1 MPEPLTP
8 ATLDDAAVAAQWV
21 GTAEDVLVFAGPR
34 MRYPLTASALLDP
47 GPEGWTCFVLRNAG
61 SPVAIGSV
69 RRVDAGTARIGRV
82 LVNPEGRGQGHGRRV
97 MELLIAEAF
106 RLPGVR
112 AITLGVWASN
122 TGARALYRSLGFVDV
137 ATRTT
142 PMGDQE
148 WMSHEMALGVN

>member
-1 MPEPLTP
+1 MPGPLTP
-8 ATLDDAAVAAQWV
+8 ATLADAGAAADWV
-21 GTAEDVLVFAGPR
+21 RTAEDVLVFAGPR
-34 MRYPLTASALLDP
+34 MAYPLTASALVDA
-47 GPEGWTCFVLRNAG
+47 GPEGWTCFALRDAG

-82 LVNPEGRGQGHGRRV
+82 LVNPEHRGEGHGRRV

-106 RLPGVR
+106 QWPGVR
-112 AITLGVWASN
+112 AISLGVWASN

-142 PMGDQE
+142 PIGDQE
-148 WMSHEMALGVN
+148 WTSHEMALGVN